1 MLASNTKRKVKKESF
16 MQGVL
21 VLMFSQV
28 LIKLLGFLYK
38 IYLSNKDGFG
48 DAGNAIYG
56 AGYQIYALLLSISSI
71 GVPNA
76 VAKLISERMSLGD
89 IKGAHRIF
97 KIAFA
102 TFGVI
107 GLIGTAILLFGAKNI
122 AYASGMPAAE
132 MTLVALSPS
141 IFFVSV
147 MSVIRGFF
155 NGRSKIK
162 VTAHSQTL
170 EQIFKT
176 VFTIVV
182 VEIIYSAVGAN
193 TTLMAAGANLATT
206 MAVVGSFIYLL
217 AYYKIHKKDKID
229 MAENAS
235 VSNNVEAKTTRK
247 IERDISNKTIWQIVK
262 AILLVSIPIS
272 VSSILVSI
280 NKNIDTFTVVRFME
294 GIVGNDAAVKQYG
307 ILNKIETLTSLPL
320 SFNVA
325 FATAL
330 VPAITAART
339 KGTMEQGVKRIS
351 FSLLTTIIIVLPC
364 VVGMV
369 IFADPILHLIVPNAP
384 DGAWVFQVCVIATI
398 FTAMEQTINGALQGL
413 GKVFVPAIALTIGVL
428 LKCVLNVILIPNTH
442 LLGGAAG
449 AAFATDVCHITAFLI
464 VFMVLRRTVDLK
476 LSFSKM
482 VVKPLLAA
490 LCMGVVSYGAYIGLS
505 HIIAPN
511 QVFGIVLFRR
521 FIGISGANLVTI
533 IALLTAVVTYVASIL
548 ILKIF
553 NKEDILMLPAGG
565 KIYSILQKMG
575 IYKEK

>member
-1 MLASNTKRKVKKESF
+1 MVKNSTKGKVKKESF

-28 LIKLLGFLYK
+28 LIKLLGFVYK
-38 IYLSNKDGFG
+38 VYLSNKDGFG

-89 IKGAHRIF
+89 VKGAHRIF

-107 GLIGTAILLFGAKNI
+107 GLIGTAILLLGAKTI
-122 AYASGMPAAE
+122 ANASGMPAAE

-155 NGRSKIK
+155 NGRAKIK

-170 EQIFKT
+170 EQVFKT

-182 VEIIYSAVGAN
+182 VELIYAAVGGN

-217 AYYKIHKKDKID
+217 AYYKIHRKDKVD
-229 MAENAS
+229 LSEGNT
-235 VSNNVEAKTTRK
+235 NVETDNKKAIKF
-247 IERDISNKTIWQIVK
+247 ERDISNKTIWQIVK

-272 VSSILVSI
+272 ISSILVSV

-369 IFADPILHLIVPNAP
+369 IFADPILHLIIPNAP

-428 LKCVLNVILIPNTH
+428 LKCIFNVILIPNTH

-449 AAFATDVCHITAFLI
+449 AAFSTDICHITAFLI
-464 VFMVLRRTVDLK
+464 VFIVLRRTVDLK

-482 VVKPLLAA
+482 VIKPLTATL
-490 LCMGVVSYGAYIGLS
+490 LMGVVSYGAYMLLNS
-505 HIIAPN
+505 IIPSKVA
-511 QVFGIVLFRR
+511 
-521 FIGISGANLVTI
+521 TI
-533 IALLTAVVTYVASIL
+533 IALLVAGIVYILSIL
-548 ILKIF
+548 ILKVF
-553 NKEDILMLPAGG
+553 NKEDIFMLPAGN
-565 KIYSILQKMG
+565 KIYSILQKIG
-575 IYKEK
+575 LYKEI